1 MKQGVM
7 VMNHNP
13 YTFKEVKS
21 LDEGS
26 FLTIGQS
33 DYSINQ
39 DGIWGHVRGDK
50 GMKRLSLDFLTVQN
64 KYITEDDQLEITLSY
79 KFEKDIKTIRVPF
92 EAILPQK
99 ISMLATKG
107 VPVNHETSKALSNAL
122 QLITSELTARRVV
135 SQLGFN
141 CINDELEF
149 VGVENGDV
157 LSTSIKDKF
166 LIGTKGTLEEEVTMV
181 KKLIQPH
188 VPLQLAYI
196 LGLTAITIKINQE
209 KLGLD
214 LFMPVYYLLND
225 SSSGKSTALMA
236 AVSPFG
242 CPDLK
247 RSKSFIQPFL
257 TTDNATIALAS
268 KMNGFVLGLDDLGS
282 ATNTKKTSL
291 IYSLTNGQ
299 GKSRGT
305 SEGDVIAGESFG
317 CCAIGTGEISI
328 RDQLSANGGVQLRC
342 VEWEGLTYT
351 MSSEHSDDLKC
362 AVSENYG
369 HIASSFATNLLQI
382 DNDALESFY
391 QNGFPMEL
399 EPKDLSNKLN
409 RYLKVLKC
417 IPQTALLV
425 NEIFDLDFDVDGINE
440 LVAENLNAAREKL
453 DYSVVAYEKFCNW
466 IEVNQDSFSI
476 DEKAAKNSN
485 KTFGQIKNDNGN
497 LFVYLTR
504 EMLKEITNQLELPDM
519 QSFLKELK
527 VRKLLLTDNDQKHL
541 SKKVGTRRFY
551 IIKVN
556 IDLH

>member
-1 MKQGVM
+1 MS
-7 VMNHNP
+7 NTNP
-13 YTFKEVKS
+13 YTYSELKTLEKEN
-21 LDEGS
+21 
-26 FLTIGQS
+26 FLPIGNS

-39 DGIWGHVRGDK
+39 NAIWGNVRGDK
-50 GMKRLSLDFLTVQN
+50 GVKKLSLDFLTIEE
-64 KYITEDDQLEITLSY
+64 KYIGEDDSLELLLSY
-79 KFEKDIKTIRVPF
+79 KFESHIKSIRVPF

-99 ISMLATKG
+99 IGMLAAKG
-107 VPVNHETSKALSNAL
+107 VPVNHETAKALSNAL
-122 QLITSELTARRVV
+122 QLIASELTAKKIV

-141 CINDELEF
+141 YLNNKLQF
-149 VGVENGDV
+149 VGVEDGDV
-157 LSTSIKDKF
+157 LSTAIKDKF
-166 LIGTKGTLEEEVTMV
+166 LIGTKGTLEEELSMV
-181 KKLIQPH
+181 KRLIQPH

-196 LGLTAITIKINQE
+196 LGLTAITIKMDQE

-214 LFMPVYYLLND
+214 LYTPIYYLLND
-225 SSSGKSTALMA
+225 SSSGKTTALMA

-242 CPDLK
+242 CPNP
-247 RSKSFIQPFL
+247 RMTKSFIQPFL
-257 TTDNATIALAS
+257 TTDNATISLAT

-282 ATNTKKTSL
+282 TTSIKKTSL
-291 IYSLTNGQ
+291 IYTLANGQ
-299 GKSRGT
+299 SKSRGT
-305 SEGDVIAGESFG
+305 SEGNVIIGDSFS

-328 RDQLSANGGVQLRC
+328 LDKLTSSGGAQLRC
-342 VEWEGLTYT
+342 IEWSNLTFT
-351 MSSEHSDDLKC
+351 KSSEHSDELKC

-369 HIASSFATNLLQI
+369 HIATSFATELLQI
-382 DNDALESFY
+382 DNDALKSFY
-391 QNGFPMEL
+391 QNGFPTEL
-399 EPKDLSNKLN
+399 EPKNLSNKLN

-425 NEIFDLDFDVDGINE
+425 NEIFDFNFDVDGINE

-453 DYSVVAYEKFCNW
+453 DYSLVAYEKFCNW
-466 IEVNQDSFSI
+466 VEVNQDSFSI

-485 KTFGQIKNDNGN
+485 KTFGQIKSENSN